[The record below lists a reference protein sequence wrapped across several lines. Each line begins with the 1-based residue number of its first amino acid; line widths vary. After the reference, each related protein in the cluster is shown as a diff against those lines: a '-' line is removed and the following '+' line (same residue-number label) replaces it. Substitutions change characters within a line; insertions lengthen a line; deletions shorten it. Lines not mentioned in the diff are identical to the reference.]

1 MFVLNGIYL
10 TGDMD
15 IHELKKILFSQQQ
28 QQPSTISK
36 RFVDLTGSGT
46 VKYSN
51 VNAFTS
57 EEHKLTF
64 ECDQCWLDELLGQL
78 KETARGLIEPEHFD
92 HYWEQCRK
100 PTTTI
105 SMETYAYTKRG
116 HKKIFVNMY
125 NDATGE
131 EFTGLHKIQTGAI
144 VKVYV
149 SWALI
154 KTETEGYIQ
163 YGWRPFF
170 GRGIRVC
177 SLSQNP
183 YVFKRPWDW
192 SVLSA
197 DTETVPMYPSF
208 IIKTPALRVQQSED
222 RIITSAPHLVF
233 DKQMDSL
240 HRLLK
245 CQPWDHKIYV
255 HKPVNRRQLLL
266 ASIYP
271 IRNKDEIS
279 WHTSKLVVRRA
290 PSPPNLL
297 PEVLP
302 EAAAAAEEEV
312 EVLDKEEGE
321 AYKKRAHMDRDNTD
335 NFFGVKTKRQCTRG
349 DNDAHI

>member
-1 MFVLNGIYL
+1 
-10 TGDMD
+10 MD
-15 IHELKKILFSQQQ
+15 IHSLKKQLFSQQQ
-28 QQPSTISK
+28 QPTVSK
-36 RFVDLTGSGT
+36 RFTCLTGAAT

-64 ECDQCWLDELLGQL
+64 ECDPVWLDELMGHL

-100 PTTTI
+100 PMTTI
-105 SMETYAYTKRG
+105 SVETYAYTKRG

-125 NDATGE
+125 NDATDE
-131 EFTGLHKIQTGAI
+131 EFTGLHQLQIGAI

-154 KTETEGYIQ
+154 KTETEGYVQ

-177 SLSQNP
+177 TLSPKP

-192 SVLSA
+192 SVISA
-197 DTETVPMYPSF
+197 DTVPMYPSF
-208 IIKTPALRVQQSED
+208 IVKTPALRVQQSKD
-222 RIITSAPHLVF
+222 QIVTTAPYLIF
-233 DKQMDSL
+233 DEQMNSL
-240 HRLLK
+240 HKLLN
-245 CQPWDHKIYV
+245 CQTWDRKIHV
-255 HKPVNRRQLLL
+255 HKPINHRQLLV

-279 WHTSKLVVRRA
+279 WHTSKLVVRKA
-290 PSPPNLL
+290 PSPPAV
-297 PEVLP
+297 EYK
-302 EAAAAAEEEV
+302 EEEAV
-312 EVLDKEEGE
+312 EHKEEAVVYKEEE
-321 AYKKRAHMDRDNTD
+321 AVVYKKRERMDHDNMD
-335 NFFGVKTKRQCTRG
+335 SSFVAKTKRRCSRD
-349 DNDAHI
+349 DNDDHI